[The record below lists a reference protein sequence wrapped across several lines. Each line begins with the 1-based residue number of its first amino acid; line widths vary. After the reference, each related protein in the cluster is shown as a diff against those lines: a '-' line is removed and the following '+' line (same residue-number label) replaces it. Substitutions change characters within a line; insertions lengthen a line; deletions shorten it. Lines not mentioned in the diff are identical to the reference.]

1 MTQRIVVSFDIGM
14 KNLALCVLEQKS
26 SNSKI
31 QILDWDVLNVIT
43 GSESAAIVVKP
54 EVVSSVSCS
63 LCKRKAKYVDI
74 ATHTKHL
81 CTAHKN
87 ADGHIPVTVAYTT
100 PKLLK
105 QSKTALETF
114 CKTHS
119 IEYPTGT
126 RILKEDLVKQVICP
140 WLQPRLLEELNP
152 RAKSASLSSS
162 HPDVPPYIQM
172 GRFLDTLL
180 RDRLAPFRDKAC
192 VVVIENQMAERM
204 RMIQGM
210 VLQFCI
216 GFFPRNVHIEF
227 IAPSNKLKP
236 VTAHPSAT
244 ATEGATTVS
253 SAVGAKYR
261 QNKKDGVLRC
271 REWIEHEYLGTPWNT
286 LFDKSNKKD
295 DLADSFLQG
304 VWYCLSGGLT
314 NQEA

>member
-14 KNLALCVLEQKS
+14 KNLALCVLEQE
-26 SNSKI
+26 SNKI

-87 ADGHIPVTVAYTT
+87 ADGHIPMTVAYNT

-114 CKTHS
+114 CKTHA

-180 RDRLAPFRDKAC
+180 RDRLAPFREKAC

-236 VTAHPSAT
+236 VTAHPSSAGKT
-244 ATEGATTVS
+244 GGGEAVS

-314 NQEA
+314 NREA